1 MSRIADPRRRA
12 RILDAARHTFV
23 RRGYVAAPMTE
34 IAKGAGIAVGT
45 LYLYFDSKEAIAR
58 AIAAERFAAGAMVI
72 LPVLEKPLTRARIKQ
87 MVYDTFDAVF
97 DDPAFGTPDL
107 PIADIFPTL
116 APEAYRQITEAI
128 AASFERHMKE
138 GAMRRYD
145 PATIADFFVILL
157 RRALLVSATKA
168 NRRREPFASTL
179 VDVLCRVLLADKRSV
194 RRVRRSA

>member
-194 RRVRRSA
+194 RRGRRSA